1 MNCEWCLEGDG
12 IVIGEVMMMMIG
24 EENTDVSGLIA
35 EASRH

>member
-12 IVIGEVMMMMIG
+12 IVIGEVMMMIG
-24 EENTDVSGLIA
+24 EENTDVSSLIA